1 MPVSKKKS
9 DDIQATDKVE
19 TTPKVEEKA
28 KTEEKKV
35 KKASVK
41 RSSDYSSSSIKILKG
56 LEAVRKRPGMYI
68 GSTDIKGLHHMIW
81 EIVDNSIDEA
91 MAGYANQVDVIVTKQ
106 GSVIVKD
113 NGRGIPVE
121 KHPETKKSTV
131 ETVLTVLHAGGKF
144 DNDSYKVSGGL
155 HGVGASVVNA
165 LSEYMKVWVYRDNKE
180 HYIEFRNGGQPQSE
194 LKVISTSPTIK
205 NGTVIEFYPDFTI
218 MEKADFDQET
228 IVDRLKQL
236 AYLNK
241 GIQINFEDQRDSTKE
256 SFLFAGG
263 IKQWVEELNA
273 EKEALTPTIVYDEK
287 EETVKA
293 ANSNDKY
300 NIRVEIAFQ
309 YNKTYNNSTFTF
321 CNNINTTEGGSHEEG
336 FKFALA
342 KVINKFAVD
351 KKLLKDTDEK
361 ISKEDAIEGLTAIV
375 SIKHPNPQYEGQTK
389 RKLGNSEV
397 RPLVNN
403 ITSDIFE
410 KYMLENPEDAN
421 TIIKKCLLAMEA
433 RKKSFEA
440 REATRRKSPFESNS
454 LPGKLADCSTK
465 DAEISELY
473 IVEGDSAGGSAK
485 LGRDRVYQAILP
497 LRGKILNVEKA
508 KSDKIFSSEEII
520 NLITAIG
527 AGVGPEFKIDKLRYN
542 KIIIMTD
549 ADVDGAHIR
558 ILLLTFLFRYM
569 YPLVENGNVYIAQP
583 PLYKFS
589 VGKSFKY
596 AYDDKTLETFK
607 KEAKNSKFSVQR
619 YKGLGEM
626 NPDQLWETTMDP
638 TNRVLLKVT
647 VQDALKADKSFSL
660 LMGDEVAP
668 RKEFIEKN
676 AKYVKNLDI

>member
-1 MPVSKKKS
+1 MASVKNKE
-9 DDIQATDKVE
+9 KVVFE
-19 TTPKVEEKA
+19 KTNENVVEEKTTK
-28 KTEEKKV
+28 KT
-35 KKASVK
+35 
-41 RSSDYSSSSIKILKG
+41 SSKSKSYTSDSIKILEG

-91 MAGYANQVDVIVTKQ
+91 MGGYATTIDVAVTKE
-106 GSVIVKD
+106 GSIRVVD
-113 NGRGIPVE
+113 DGRGIPVE
-121 KHPETKKSTV
+121 KHPKTKKSTV

-144 DNDSYKVSGGL
+144 DNESYKVSGGL

-165 LSEYMKVWVYRDNKE
+165 LSSYMKVWVYRDSKE
-180 HYIEFRNGGQPQSE
+180 HYIEFRDGGKPLHD
-194 LKVISTSPTIK
+194 LKIINEKASK
-205 NGTVIEFYPDFTI
+205 KHGTTIEFYPDYTI
-218 MEKADFDQET
+218 MEKAEFDQTT
-228 IVDRLKQL
+228 IIDRLKQL

-241 GIQINFEDQRDSTKE
+241 GIKINFVDERDSYKE
-256 SFLFAGG
+256 SFHFEGG
-263 IKQWVEELNA
+263 IKQWVEELNV
-273 EKEALTPTIVYDEK
+273 EKEALTPTIVYGEK
-287 EETVKA
+287 EESVKA

-300 NIRVEIAFQ
+300 SIKVEIAFQ

-336 FKFALA
+336 FKFALS
-342 KVINKFAVD
+342 KVINKFAIE
-351 KKLLKDTDEK
+351 KKLLKDSDEK
-361 ISKEDAIEGLTAIV
+361 IAKEDAIEGLTAIV

-403 ITSDIFE
+403 ITTDIFE
-410 KYMLENPEDAN
+410 KYLLENPDDA
-421 TIIKKCLLAMEA
+421 TIIIKKCLLAMEA
-433 RKKSFEA
+433 RKKSFDA

-465 DAEISELY
+465 DREISELY

-497 LRGKILNVEKA
+497 LKGKILNVEKA
-508 KSDKIFSSEEII
+508 KSDRIFGNEEII

-527 AGVGPEFKIDKLRYN
+527 AGVGPEFKVDKLRYN

-558 ILLLTFLFRYM
+558 ILLLTFLYRYM
-569 YPLVENGNVYIAQP
+569 LPLVENGNVYIAQP

-589 VGKSFKY
+589 VGKSVKY
-596 AYDDKTLETFK
+596 AYDEKTLEEYK
-607 KEAKNSKFSVQR
+607 KESSKSKYTVQR

-638 TNRVLLKVT
+638 TNRILLKVT
-647 VQDALKADKSFSL
+647 IDDALKADKNFSL
-660 LMGDEVAP
+660 LMGDDVAP

>member
-1 MPVSKKKS
+1 MENNQSTTAKKTKKS
-9 DDIQATDKVE
+9 GYTAE
-19 TTPKVEEKA
+19 
-28 KTEEKKV
+28 
-35 KKASVK
+35 
-41 RSSDYSSSSIKILKG
+41 SIKILEG

-68 GSTDIKGLHHMIW
+68 GSTDSKGLHHMVW

-91 MAGYANQVDVIVTKQ
+91 MAGFATKVDVIVTEYN
-106 GSVIVKD
+106 SIIVAD
-113 NGRGIPVE
+113 DGRGIPVD
-121 KHPETKKSTV
+121 KHPKTKKSTV

-144 DNDSYKVSGGL
+144 DNESYKVSGGL

-165 LSEYMKVWVYRDNKE
+165 LSEYMKVWVYKE
-180 HYIEFRNGGQPQSE
+180 NTEYFIEFRNGGKPVEE
-194 LKVISTSPTIK
+194 LKITNNSAKIK
-205 NGTVIEFYPDFTI
+205 NGTVVEFYPDFTI
-218 MEKADFDQET
+218 MEQAEFDSDIIT
-228 IVDRLKQL
+228 DRLKQL

-241 GIQINFEDQRDSTKE
+241 GVKINFTDKRTKFST
-256 SFLFAGG
+256 SFLFEGG
-263 IKQWVEELNA
+263 IKQWVQELNS
-273 EKEALTPTIVYDEK
+273 EKEPLTNGIIYSET
-287 EETVKA
+287 EESVKA
-293 ANSNDKY
+293 GNGKEKY

-351 KKLLKDTDEK
+351 KKLLKESDEK
-361 ISKEDAIEGLTAIV
+361 IAKEDAIEGLTAIV
-375 SIKHPNPQYEGQTK
+375 SVKHPNPQYEGQTK
-389 RKLGNSEV
+389 RRLGNSEV
-397 RPLVNN
+397 RGYVST

-410 KYMLENPEDAN
+410 KYMLENPEDAIL
-421 TIIKKCLLAMEA
+421 IIKKCLLSMEA

-465 DAEISELY
+465 DHEISELY

-485 LGRDRVYQAILP
+485 LGRDRVFQAILP
-497 LRGKILNVEKA
+497 LKGKILNVEKA
-508 KSDKIFSSEEII
+508 KSDRIFGNEEII

-527 AGVGPEFKIDKLRYN
+527 AGVGPEFKLDKLRYN
-542 KIIIMTD
+542 KIILMTD

-569 YPLVENGNVYIAQP
+569 QPLVEKGRVYIAQP
-583 PLYKFS
+583 PLFKFS

-596 AYDDKTLETFK
+596 AYDEKTLETFK
-607 KEAKNSKFSVQR
+607 KEAGKNKFSIQR

-626 NPDQLWETTMDP
+626 NPEQLWETTMDP
-638 TNRVLLKVT
+638 ANRILLKVT
-647 VQDALKADKSFSL
+647 IDDALKADKIFSL
-660 LMGDEVAP
+660 LMGDDVAP

-676 AKYVKNLDI
+676 AKFVKNLDI